1 MSHAWI
7 QQTME
12 VLSNVLQAAETV
24 YKLCD
29 TANSNKKQ
37 CGRLRD
43 RIKMLL
49 LSVSLLGKQ
58 KGKSDELKVVLTEL
72 QVTLKNAESWVTKY
86 SHRVWWR
93 KIVQANGI
101 KEEFDLINDRLT
113 DAAQHLSLLMAAEK
127 RQEFLNYFNENNRK
141 RQSAKDMEADLAE
154 LKNYLSEMKPMTD
167 KVDHMAETLEEASAG
182 VRDILAQVEAMKNMC
197 LRTSW
202 EIKEIQPS
210 DLKWGELVIDRHSH
224 SLYRGEYHKGPV
236 AIKVLKG
243 QMVSD
248 KEYVRKV
255 FQVESSTMKKF
266 ECENILRLFGISI
279 DNSNSEPCYSLVMEF
294 CEKGILRD
302 LLNTERRLTWEQR
315 VHMARD
321 AARALY
327 KLHHTEMKTI
337 LHGSLSSSKFLVD
350 ETYCLKLF
358 DFQFSKTESSMRR
371 NPSEKQESVGW
382 VYLAPETLQ
391 DINAYSKR
399 SEVYSL
405 GVVLYEIASGR
416 VPLEGLRDQKNHL
429 NELHHMLR
437 TEVDKELPVGCPEIL
452 RTIITQ
458 SLESDPCERPT
469 AGGMS
474 TEHLTYD
481 LPKSGLLKEIHRKS
495 LGTPC

>member
-294 CEKGILRD
+294 CEKGALRD
-302 LLNTERRLTWEQR
+302 LLNTETRLTWEQR
-315 VHMARD
+315 VHMVLD

-327 KLHHTEMKTI
+327 RLHHTEVKAI

-350 ETYCLKLF
+350 GTYCLKLAGF
-358 DFQFSKTESSMRR
+358 ELSKTESSMRR
-371 NPSEKQESVGW
+371 PANAERRKNSIGW
-382 VYLAPETLQ
+382 AYMAPETLRN
-391 DINAYSKR
+391 INAYDKH

-405 GVVLYEIASGR
+405 GLVFYEIASGN
-416 VPLEGLRDQKNHL
+416 VPLAALGDPENRL
-429 NELHHMLR
+429 NELHQMLR
-437 TEVDKELPVGCPEIL
+437 DEVDTGLPSDCPKIL
-452 RTIITQ
+452 RDIITQ
-458 SLESDPCERPT
+458 SLESDPCKRPT
-469 AGGMS
+469 AGVIVDLLIAHLNQPNVPVEAA
-474 TEHLTYD
+474 TERGD
-481 LPKSGLLKEIHRKS
+481 P
-495 LGTPC
+495 